1 MSEKAPDLRRLR
13 FGTRL
18 VLMKNIDK
26 VCQAA
31 HLCTEMRSISTTLNI
46 SLPKPLKKFVEEQT
60 VSGGYTSASEDLRE
74 LIRAARRLRTRNH
87 QLETLLLEGLE
98 SGPCIEA
105 DEDYWVA
112 KERGLLDRWGDLGKK

>member
-1 MSEKAPDLRRLR
+1 
-13 FGTRL
+13 
-18 VLMKNIDK
+18 
-26 VCQAA
+26 
-31 HLCTEMRSISTTLNI
+31 MRSISTTLNI

-60 VSGGYTSASEDLRE
+60 VSGGYTSASEYIRE

-112 KERGLLDRWGDLGKK
+112 KERGLLDRWGDLDEK